1 MVGSRF
7 KSSIHTSTLP
17 PPMIQ
22 AWLRTLQRHVGTKR
36 CFGTSRRLQNEEP
49 IGISRFKEVPMIPR
63 RGKAPVKSRIPQVR
77 RVVAVSS
84 AKGGVGKST
93 VAVNLAMALA
103 MHPSRPRV
111 GVLDLD
117 IFGPSLPRIMGLR
130 DAPEPEVNNFN
141 HIIPLVNHGIQC
153 MSMGFLLSR
162 DPQFPSKSDK
172 TDMGSTWRSNQES
185 APIVWRGLMVQKA
198 TQQLLFEVD
207 WSGGGNIPGGIDV
220 LV

>member
-1 MVGSRF
+1 MVPLLGYGWVKVQVVNSYF
-7 KSSIHTSTLP
+7 NPTTTNDPGL
-17 PPMIQ
+17 
-22 AWLRTLQRHVGTKR
+22 AA
-36 CFGTSRRLQNEEP
+36 RLQNEEP

-130 DAPEPEVNNFN
+130 DAPEPEVNN
-141 HIIPLVNHGIQC
+141 
-153 MSMGFLLSR
+153 
-162 DPQFPSKSDK
+162 
-172 TDMGSTWRSNQES
+172 
-185 APIVWRGLMVQKA
+185 
-198 TQQLLFEVD
+198 
-207 WSGGGNIPGGIDV
+207 
-220 LV
+220 